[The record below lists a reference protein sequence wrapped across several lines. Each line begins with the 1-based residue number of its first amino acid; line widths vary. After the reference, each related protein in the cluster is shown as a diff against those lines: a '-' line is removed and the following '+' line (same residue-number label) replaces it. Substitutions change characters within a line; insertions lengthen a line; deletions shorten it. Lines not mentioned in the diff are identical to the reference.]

1 MRDNDTRLE
10 RKCLHELVLHPQ
22 APRVRMDNFDPDNPS
37 GFCFGEEPA
46 HFPASN
52 SEQRPNLILGL
63 LFFVV
68 ELCCTHSQ
76 QLVIMS

>member
-10 RKCLHELVLHPQ
+10 RKCLDELVLHPQ
-22 APRVRMDNFDPDNPS
+22 APCVGMDNLNPDNPS
-37 GFCFGEEPA
+37 GFRFREKPA
-46 HFPASN
+46 YFPASN
-52 SEQRPNLILGL
+52 SEQRPNLILGFVFL
-63 LFFVV
+63 VV